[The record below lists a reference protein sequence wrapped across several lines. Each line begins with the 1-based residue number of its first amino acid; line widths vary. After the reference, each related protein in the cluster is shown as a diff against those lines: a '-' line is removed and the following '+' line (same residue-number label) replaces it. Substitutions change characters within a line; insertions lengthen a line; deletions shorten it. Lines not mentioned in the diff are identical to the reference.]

1 MKLRAKLM
9 IYTAAAALTANMAFA
24 AIDPQTLADEY
35 SLELKEVSKNADEI
49 VLDAMVRSL
58 SREGGKPRFHYSAQI
73 TLRAHTP
80 DAPTMD
86 FTPSFESARDGAA
99 FYQDGTLFHGYSFQ
113 GVNQLLEIDEHGL
126 VMYCVLPRA
135 DADYQG
141 QFPVQAFN
149 YFMADIGL
157 QSIGIWSR
165 HFYKMGSLPLRAGHG
180 QHFGQAA
187 FGQDFFVTM
196 RVQSH
201 SMTNVS
207 ANITFH
213 DKTGHIYM
221 VIDDLEVTMSQRLND
236 LFLKNKIIETP
247 R

>member
-1 MKLRAKLM
+1 
-9 IYTAAAALTANMAFA
+9 
-24 AIDPQTLADEY
+24 
-35 SLELKEVSKNADEI
+35 
-49 VLDAMVRSL
+49 
-58 SREGGKPRFHYSAQI
+58 
-73 TLRAHTP
+73 
-80 DAPTMD
+80 MD
-86 FTPSFESARDGAA
+86 FIPSFESASAGAP

-126 VMYCVLPRA
+126 VMYCVLPRV

-180 QHFGQAA
+180 QHFGQVA

-196 RVQSH
+196 RVRAH
-201 SMTNVS
+201 STTNVS
-207 ANITFH
+207 ATITFH
-213 DKTGHIYM
+213 DKAGYIYM
-221 VIDDLEVTMSQRLND
+221 VIDDLEVTMSQRLNE
-236 LFLKNKIIETP
+236 LFLKNKLTEP
-247 R
+247 LR